1 MSLEKLSSTSI
12 MSFKEYYD
20 KLVVTKKT
28 NLQNISIE
36 NETIQNDYGWFV
48 DLEEGINSNTI
59 LNTNIIR
66 RIKTSQYISIPE
78 TINEFPSIKSFNSI
92 KSLNDSSMFFKMD
105 DIKNDNVKNDNV
117 KNDKST
123 SNFMTYTYFNI
134 CGLMVLM
141 LCCIKLC

>member
-20 KLVVTKKT
+20 SLVVTKET

-36 NETIQNDYGWFV
+36 NETIENDYGWFV
-48 DLEEGINSNTI
+48 DLEEGINSTTI

-105 DIKNDNVKNDNV
+105 DIKNDNIKNN
-117 KNDKST
+117 KSA